1 MSNNPHA
8 SFTTMVANLK
18 GAIHDRKPAEIGGGT
33 FSVDEMTDV
42 VKTIKAME
50 DALSAARLLCAN
62 LERGGEGHATLVD
75 NFRLLD
81 DSI

>member
-18 GAIHDRKPAEIGGGT
+18 HAIRKHKPADIGGGT

-42 VKTIKAME
+42 VKTIQAME
-50 DALSAARLLCAN
+50 DALKAARLLCAN
-62 LERGGEGHATLVD
+62 LERGGEFHATLVD

-81 DSI
+81 ESI